1 MEDAGFALLVIK
13 HNMVSGFVKVVVNEG
28 LIEGLAVCSY
38 VIIYMQD
45 VVIMNYQLFLYV
57 ILYFLFLI

>member
-13 HNMVSGFVKVVVNEG
+13 HNMVSDFVKVVVNEG
-28 LIEGLAVCSY
+28 LIEGLVVCSY
-38 VIIYMQD
+38 VIIYMQH